1 MCTVSA
7 SGGNTLTIS
16 APGKWPHEAG
26 VTGMDIAGMWRDMH
40 PDTGEMPRPGM
51 HQEAPAGGITITV
64 MQQCQVALP
73 VPSLKA
79 DEVTVTVTSHRPGVA
94 AQVTV
99 GANLNSADGN
109 YQGPTTTV
117 GQGQFTVT
125 DSQVHVGF
133 VVLPTDPW
141 PVLGVGA
148 EAIWADGTAQS
159 IDLTYL
165 QIECEHLVWLSW
177 LIRLITI
184 LTRPFSARR

>member
-1 MCTVSA
+1 
-7 SGGNTLTIS
+7 
-16 APGKWPHEAG
+16 
-26 VTGMDIAGMWRDMH
+26 MDIAGMWRDMH
-40 PDTGEMPRPGM
+40 PDTAEMPRPGI
-51 HQEAPAGGITITV
+51 HQEAPADGITITV
-64 MQQCQVALP
+64 AQQCQVALP

-99 GANLNSADGN
+99 GANLNSADGS

-117 GQGQFTVT
+117 GQGQFTAT
-125 DSQVHVGF
+125 DSQVRVGF

-148 EAIWADGTAQS
+148 EATWADGTAQS
-159 IDLTYL
+159 IDLTYV

-184 LTRPFSARR
+184 LTRPFSASR